1 MLIAT
6 ANNNVC
12 HLLINKEG
20 FDLIKKAAINANPI
34 CDKAL
39 RTITIG
45 KPASRNPSP
54 VPKAT
59 NIATGT
65 DIKILKNKGTWH
77 RTDRR
82 RTENYFAVSRNHYEC
97 GGRAP
102 YLWDADCSLKH
113 SKPKRH

>member
-65 DIKILKNKGTWH
+65 DIKILKNKGTWLAKVKEAGPILILAGMIIGIMIAKA
-77 RTDRR
+77 TKI
-82 RTENYFAVSRNHYEC
+82 EV
-97 GGRAP
+97 
-102 YLWDADCSLKH
+102 
-113 SKPKRH
+113 